1 MLGSPLDA
9 QGQPMFR
16 SGQAQPKPPQQQGAP
31 YGQQFNYADW
41 LQQGRPESG
50 QAAWQQA
57 GSPKSRPQG
66 GNYQAWSPQNIQPFT
81 QALNTP
87 FGQMNPGQY
96 YQQRDAFIQS
106 ANNQMGQYMP
116 GQQMHGQAPQFNVGQ
131 MWGQAGDMVQ
141 QGWQNPF
148 AQWQQPAAQPAQQN
162 AAAQPSQ
169 RQPASGL
176 TGTAGIGQPAP
187 GLTSMTFAPGTS
199 ASEQNE
205 SAYRLRRLADEVR
218 RDNSPNKRM
227 SFGDAGRGNLAT
239 KYAVGQAM
247 RPEGPAASPGPQQTP
262 TQQEFGPGGLRT
274 ADFRDHNSD
283 GVDDRDQGVNAPF
296 MPPSQSFR
304 PGQAEPIAPP
314 SQGTPY
320 GVQQGRPDQAPAAP
334 GINYDAL
341 AKYRTATLFGND
353 RRTRTASEMQFAGM
367 PYEEMVRKWN
377 SGEPLGDPVMEQRR
391 SMGYGPMHTAESW
404 KSMQDAARPD
414 LVRDYERL
422 KGLPTS
428 RFGDARGYEAAFAET
443 ERAGRESGLF
453 SEEDFKALR
462 AKHDA
467 NMRHENFTAQY
478 NELMRL
484 QATSTSPSEKIA
496 LSRQAQAL
504 RMQHMQQPAPASKD
518 ASADP
523 FGYLQMANPAK
534 GKSAGERVMDA
545 GEAEQLPF
553 FSQLLAGDTVTYD
566 PSHPQ
571 PYRVYDDTG
580 KGVAR
585 YGRDGNLAVRSGKG
599 RTGTAATAGTVNNA
613 AFATQQR
620 AQRETEQANQRNAT
634 AAAESYQLRERA
646 FGERFSPDQFASP
659 GDYQAARVAYLNGT
673 PGLSPQQNEDR
684 IRQMLVAPTSR
695 ADLDAELK
703 RLRQTYRSDARAWG
717 AMHGGKMDNS
727 LARKAAMESARRA
740 WQTGDTGQFMQD
752 YRLRDSEESQSFWNR
767 VSGWQ
772 SR

>member
-16 SGQAQPKPPQQQGAP
+16 SGQAQPKPPQQQGTP

-81 QALNTP
+81 QTLNTP

-148 AQWQQPAAQPAQQN
+148 AQWQQPAAPPAQQQRAMQN
-162 AAAQPSQ
+162 YAAPPQSAQPQ
-169 RQPASGL
+169 NYYGL
-176 TGTAGIGQPAP
+176 GTQQAWEQAGSPK
-187 GLTSMTFAPGTS
+187 SM
-199 ASEQNE
+199 
-205 SAYRLRRLADEVR
+205 
-218 RDNSPNKRM
+218 
-227 SFGDAGRGNLAT
+227 
-239 KYAVGQAM
+239 
-247 RPEGPAASPGPQQTP
+247 PQQG
-262 TQQEFGPGGLRT
+262 FGPGGLRT

-304 PGQAEPIAPP
+304 PGQAEPIAPQ

-334 GINYDAL
+334 GIDYDAL

-353 RRTRTASEMQFAGM
+353 RRTRTASEMQFASM

-391 SMGYGPMHTAESW
+391 SMGYGPTHTAESW

-428 RFGDARGYEAAFAET
+428 RLGDARGYEAAFAET

-484 QATSTSPSEKIA
+484 QATSTSPSERIA

-504 RMQHMQQPAPASKD
+504 RMQHMQQSAPASKD

-523 FGYLQMANPAK
+523 FGYVQMANPAK
-534 GKSAGERVMDA
+534 GKSAGERVMDS

-580 KGVAR
+580 KMVAAF
-585 YGRDGNLAVRSGKG
+585 GRDGNLAVRSGKG

-634 AAAESYQLRERA
+634 AAAEVSQLRERA

-684 IRQMLVAPTSR
+684 IRRMLVAPTSR